1 MKLSVIKKIGSGFT
15 ALILALS
22 FLTAPVNLHFE
33 AKKADALFGVGD
45 IVLDPSNLI
54 QTTLTAGF
62 NKLVAAATD
71 LLTNKDLI
79 LDGIAWQIINLTLQ
93 SMSKDIVSWI
103 NSGFDGSPAFVRDLG
118 GFMTNVA
125 DKVAGE
131 YIWGRELAFLCSP
144 FKLNIQMA
152 LDIQYRSGRDS
163 TSSKCTLSGVADN
176 IEGFFNGDFLSG
188 GWDSWYSITN
198 TPANNPYGAML
209 EAQGALT
216 IKISGAQNAELKLLD
231 FGKGLFSK
239 KQQVCSGRDD
249 RAKCVDK
256 IVTPGETINSQL
268 NTALNIPAGRLQVAD
283 EINEIVGALFTQ
295 LATKALAGAG
305 GLLSLSDSSSSQ
317 TGDPNSSF
325 FTDMS
330 NDPTNSPAP
339 VGTAQNPIEKA
350 LADEAGY
357 QTMLQEVVNMIL
369 SAEAY
374 KDDMYG
380 PTNGCHSGELSL
392 ELQDALDTYSAEII
406 AGGEN
411 VTLLNQ
417 LLTDYTTAQGDPNKQ
432 LAIMQVF
439 LDIQTTGELHTEMS
453 TKEMELEI
461 VPAIED
467 MVTRY
472 YSEVDQACMIQ
483 STGGA

>member
-1 MKLSVIKKIGSGFT
+1 MSISLFKKISSSVIAGV
-15 ALILALS
+15 LALT
-22 FLTAPVNLHFE
+22 FLTAPINLHFE
-33 AKKADALFGVGD
+33 AKKAEAVWPTFDAANV
-45 IVLDPSNLI
+45 I
-54 QTTLTAGF
+54 QTTLSALA
-62 NKLVAAATD
+62 NKLIAAATD
-71 LLTNKDLI
+71 LLSNKDLI
-79 LDGIAWQIINLTLQ
+79 LDGIAWQMVNLTLQ

-103 NSGFDGSPAFVRDLG
+103 NSGFNGSPAFVRDLG
-118 GFMTNVA
+118 GFMTNIA

-131 YIWGRELAFLCSP
+131 YIWGREGLEFLCSP

-152 LDIQYRSGRDS
+152 LDIQYQKGRDF
-163 TSSKCTLSGVADN
+163 TSSKCTLSGIADN

-239 KQQVCSGRDD
+239 KQTVCSGRDD
-249 RAKCVDK
+249 RAKCVEK

-295 LATKALAGAG
+295 LATQALSGAG
-305 GLLSLSDSSSSQ
+305 GLLGLSDSSSSQ
-317 TGDPNSSF
+317 TGDPNSNY

-392 ELQDALDTYSAEII
+392 ELQDALDTYSAEML
-406 AGGEN
+406 AGSEN

-417 LLTDYTTAQGDPNKQ
+417 LLADYTTAQGDPNKQ

-439 LDIQTTGELHTEMS
+439 LDIQTTGELHTEIS

-472 YSEVDQACMIQ
+472 YSEVDQACMVQ